1 MPPKTPDLQPGLFDG
16 QEPTP
21 VKDEVNILVWASL
34 EKVISPQ
41 VKKREEG
48 LDEIIEME
56 ILWTSKLAAYVLA
69 TRLDDQNLA
78 FRTNVV
84 QALGPLLLQGN
95 NKKVEA
101 GVVSTL
107 RNYLSQMRRRRI
119 FALVQVGEELPA
131 AQPNVAV
138 LLRACSFAGKDLGD
152 IFSNR
157 RLPMGVREQAIQVAG
172 IAGFLETVPRLERLA
187 ARLEGWLSG
196 QKPMS
201 FIDQTNSEETVLLP
215 SIKETLSTLNSR

>member
-1 MPPKTPDLQPGLFDG
+1 MSPSTPDLQPGLFDG
-16 QEPTP
+16 QEPAP
-21 VKDEVNILVWASL
+21 VKDEVNLLVWAAL
-34 EKVISPQ
+34 EKVISSQ
-41 VKKREEG
+41 VEEREEG
-48 LDEIIEME
+48 LLEIIEMD

-69 TRLDDQNLA
+69 TRLDDQNIA

-84 QALGPLLLQGN
+84 QALGPLFLQEN

-101 GVVSTL
+101 GIVSAL

-119 FALVQVGEELPA
+119 FALLQVGEEYPE
-131 AQPNVAV
+131 AQANVAV

-157 RLPMGVREQAIQVAG
+157 RLPLGVREQAIQVAG
-172 IAGFLETVPRLERLA
+172 IAGHLETIPRLERLA

-196 QKPMS
+196 QKSMS

-215 SIKETLSTLNSR
+215 SIKEALSTLNSG